1 MHPGNAMQG
10 SIPHAG
16 PPGVTRGGRAWYVA
30 RMTSTSTKPQQPPAA
45 MDADSI
51 AFMAMQPPPPVN
63 PPTPERAREGSR
75 RMRFVSQPDLPHVAE
90 VREFAAPGAGGPIPL
105 RAYRGVT
112 TTTGEALPALIYYHG
127 GGWVVGDLDSHDWT
141 CRVIAN
147 AAECAVIS
155 VDYRLAPEHRFPAAY
170 EDSLAAVQWVAANA
184 AMLRIDPA
192 RISVGGDSAGGNLAA
207 AVTIALRDEA
217 RIRLKAQVLTYP
229 IVDLTAAYDERFAQ
243 GVALTNGS
251 MRYYIDAYAPDLT
264 QRKDWR
270 ASPMFAA
277 SLNGLPPALVVVAGF
292 DPLCAEGE
300 AYAARLAAEG
310 VATTVRRYPGQMHGF
325 ASRAKLLPKAYDA
338 IADMAELLKA
348 HR

>member
-1 MHPGNAMQG
+1 
-10 SIPHAG
+10 
-16 PPGVTRGGRAWYVA
+16 
-30 RMTSTSTKPQQPPAA
+30 
-45 MDADSI
+45 
-51 AFMAMQPPPPVN
+51 
-63 PPTPERAREGSR
+63 
-75 RMRFVSQPDLPHVAE
+75 
-90 VREFAAPGAGGPIPL
+90 
-105 RAYRGVT
+105 
-112 TTTGEALPALIYYHG
+112 
-127 GGWVVGDLDSHDWT
+127 
-141 CRVIAN
+141 
-147 AAECAVIS
+147 
-155 VDYRLAPEHRFPAAY
+155 
-170 EDSLAAVQWVAANA
+170 VQWVAANA

-229 IVDLTAAYDERFAQ
+229 IVDLTATYDERFAQ

-277 SLNGLPPALVVVAGF
+277 SLKGLPPALVVVAGF